1 MKCKSSK
8 RALQGAGV
16 PDAGTPHA
24 GTQPTLIGSL
34 TIVAGLLTLGA
45 LTHRSASQTANP
57 VNEAP
62 RFREPLKLQL
72 LRAREPGRG
81 RNAPSPAHI
90 PWKGWKDIFWRTVTQ
105 VSDHRLLAISA
116 GVVFYGLLALFP
128 AISALVSAYGLFAPP
143 QAIATHLSFAEGVL
157 PADVYSIIQ
166 DQIGRVV
173 AKGDANLSLA
183 FLLGFALA
191 LWSANAGVKAVV
203 DALNV
208 VYDETEKRGFIKLT
222 LVSLAFTAGM
232 IIATLVAV
240 GAVVVTPLV
249 LQRFGL
255 GALAETVVRLSRW
268 PVLMIGMLIGLA
280 VLYRWGPSRRE
291 ARWKWLSVGAIF
303 ATVAWFG
310 GSAALSYY
318 LANIAH
324 YNVTYGSLGAAI
336 GTMMWLW
343 MSAIVVLLGAA
354 INSEIE
360 HQTAVDTTVGHAKPL
375 GARGAKMAD
384 TVGAAQG
391 A

>member
-1 MKCKSSK
+1 M
-8 RALQGAGV
+8 
-16 PDAGTPHA
+16 H
-24 GTQPTLIGSL
+24 
-34 TIVAGLLTLGA
+34 
-45 LTHRSASQTANP
+45 
-57 VNEAP
+57 
-62 RFREPLKLQL
+62 L

-90 PWKGWKDIFWRTVTQ
+90 PWKGWKDIFWRTVAQ

-128 AISALVSAYGLFAPP
+128 AVSALVSAYGLFAPP

-166 DQIGRVV
+166 DQVGRVV
-173 AKGDANLSLA
+173 AKGDANLSFA

-208 VYDETEKRGFIKLT
+208 VYDETEKRGFIKLN
-222 LVSLAFTAGM
+222 LVSLIFTAGM
-232 IIATLVAV
+232 IIAALVAV

-249 LQRFGL
+249 LQRLGL
-255 GALAETVVRLSRW
+255 GALAETAVRLSRW
-268 PVLMIGMLIGLA
+268 PVLMLGMLIGLA

-318 LANIAH
+318 LANVAH